1 MEIVTKFAIG
11 DKVWTIKDCKAK
23 EYSVYAI
30 HINKGGTIY
39 YLDDGK
45 TRSLE
50 SVAEEQCF
58 ASREELI
65 KHISDDGDKN
75 M

>member
-23 EYSVYAI
+23 EYSVYSI
-30 HINKGGTIY
+30 HIYNSGTIY
-39 YLDDGK
+39 SLEDGK

-50 SVAEEQCF
+50 SVAEEKCF

-65 KHISDDGDKN
+65 KHISDDGDEN

>member
-1 MEIVTKFAIG
+1 MGIKTKFTFG

-23 EYSVYAI
+23 EYSVYSI
-30 HINKGGTIY
+30 HIYKSGTIY
-39 YLDDGK
+39 SLDDGK

-65 KHISDDGDKN
+65 KHISDDGNEN